1 MLNYSR
7 QYIDKKDI
15 QSVIKSLKS
24 EWLTTGPQIKNFED
38 KIKKFVNA
46 KYCSVV
52 NSATS
57 ALHLSC
63 LALDIKKKD
72 YVWTTSNT
80 FVSTANAA
88 VLCGAIVDL
97 VDIDKKNFNL
107 DINQLELKLKKAKLE
122 NKLPKVIILVHFSG
136 LPCDLDKI
144 FNLKKKYNF
153 KIIEDASHALGAR
166 FKNNKIGNCKFSEL
180 TVFSFHPVKMITTGE
195 GGAVTTNLKKIHNK
209 IQSLR
214 SHGIIRQP
222 TKKEPWFFNQ
232 VNLGLNYR
240 MTDIQASLG
249 ISQLKKINFFLK
261 ERNKIASIYNELLKD
276 CPIILPN
283 LSNNKFYSS
292 FHLYVI
298 LLKTKKKRDILYK
311 KLLSRGF
318 KTNVHYIP
326 VYRHKFYKRFRF
338 NRKNF
343 LNNEN
348 YFLRL

>member
-7 QYIDKKDI
+7 QNIDKKDI

-38 KIKKFVNA
+38 DLKEYVNV

-63 LALDIKKKD
+63 LALNIKKND

-88 VLCGAIVDL
+88 ILCGAKIDL
-97 VDIDKKNFNL
+97 IDIDKKNFNL
-107 DINQLELKLKKAKLE
+107 DISQLEYKLKVAKLK

-136 LPCDLDKI
+136 LPCDLEQI
-144 FNLKKKYNF
+144 FKLKKKYNF
-153 KIIEDASHALGAR
+153 KIIEDASHALGAK
-166 FKNNKIGNCKFSEL
+166 FKNDKIGNCKYSEI

-195 GGAVTTNLKKIHNK
+195 GGAVTTNIKKIHNK

-222 TKKEPWFFNQ
+222 TKNEPWLFNQ
-232 VNLGLNYR
+232 VDLGLNYR

-261 ERNKIASIYNELLKD
+261 ERNKIAHLYDKLLKD
-276 CPIILPN
+276 CSIVLPN
-283 LSNNKFYSS
+283 LSDNRFYSS

-298 LLKTKKKRDILYK
+298 LLKTKKMRDFLYK
-311 KLLSRGF
+311 KAVSSWF
-318 KTNVHYIP
+318 
-326 VYRHKFYKRFRF
+326 
-338 NRKNF
+338 
-343 LNNEN
+343 
-348 YFLRL
+348 

>member
-63 LALDIKKKD
+63 LALDIKKD

-144 FNLKKKYNF
+144 FKLKKKYNF

-298 LLKTKKKRDILYK
+298 LLKTKKKGTFFIKSYFQEVLKQMFIIYQFIGTNFIKDLDSTEK
-311 KLLSRGF
+311 FF
-318 KTNVHYIP
+318 K
-326 VYRHKFYKRFRF
+326 
-338 NRKNF
+338 
-343 LNNEN
+343 
-348 YFLRL
+348 

>member
-1 MLNYSR
+1 
-7 QYIDKKDI
+7 
-15 QSVIKSLKS
+15 
-24 EWLTTGPQIKNFED
+24 
-38 KIKKFVNA
+38 
-46 KYCSVV
+46 
-52 NSATS
+52 
-57 ALHLSC
+57 
-63 LALDIKKKD
+63 
-72 YVWTTSNT
+72 
-80 FVSTANAA
+80 
-88 VLCGAIVDL
+88 
-97 VDIDKKNFNL
+97 
-107 DINQLELKLKKAKLE
+107 
-122 NKLPKVIILVHFSG
+122 
-136 LPCDLDKI
+136 
-144 FNLKKKYNF
+144 
-153 KIIEDASHALGAR
+153 
-166 FKNNKIGNCKFSEL
+166 
-180 TVFSFHPVKMITTGE
+180 MITTGE

-298 LLKTKKKRDILYK
+298 LLKTKKGTFFI

-326 VYRHKFYKRFRF
+326 VYRHKFYKRFRS
-338 NRKNF
+338 NRKI

-348 YFLRL
+348 YFCKALSIPIYPNLKVTEIKKLYQL

>member
-63 LALDIKKKD
+63 LALDIKKD

-107 DINQLELKLKKAKLE
+107 DINQLELKLKKQ
-122 NKLPKVIILVHFSG
+122 N
-136 LPCDLDKI
+136 
-144 FNLKKKYNF
+144 
-153 KIIEDASHALGAR
+153 
-166 FKNNKIGNCKFSEL
+166 
-180 TVFSFHPVKMITTGE
+180 
-195 GGAVTTNLKKIHNK
+195 
-209 IQSLR
+209 
-214 SHGIIRQP
+214 
-222 TKKEPWFFNQ
+222 
-232 VNLGLNYR
+232 
-240 MTDIQASLG
+240 
-249 ISQLKKINFFLK
+249 
-261 ERNKIASIYNELLKD
+261 
-276 CPIILPN
+276 
-283 LSNNKFYSS
+283 
-292 FHLYVI
+292 
-298 LLKTKKKRDILYK
+298 
-311 KLLSRGF
+311 
-318 KTNVHYIP
+318 
-326 VYRHKFYKRFRF
+326 
-338 NRKNF
+338 
-343 LNNEN
+343 
-348 YFLRL
+348 